1 MRIRRF
7 GRLLGAAALL
17 AVVALPGTVSAQ
29 GGLPG
34 GGGGG
39 GGGGIAVPGIVLG
52 GGGGGGGGGGLLLN
66 LAFAPNPAF
75 PLASASLGVSTAR
88 ADLTL
93 NTTGLPQGS
102 LVCLKENAT
111 TLVACAVIDPFTG
124 VAAFPHLALT
134 SISLVPGSTFSIV
147 QGLAGATIASATLP

>member
-1 MRIRRF
+1 MLGANMRIRRF

-29 GGLPG
+29 GGPL
-34 GGGGG
+34 GGGG

-52 GGGGGGGGGGLLLN
+52 GGGGGGGGGVAVPGIVLGGGGGGGGGGLLLN

-124 VAAFPHLALT
+124 VAAFPHLALPP
-134 SISLVPGSTFSIV
+134 I
-147 QGLAGATIASATLP
+147 

>member
-29 GGLPG
+29 GGPLP
-34 GGGGG
+34 GGG